1 MLSWK
6 YSLSLIRSD
15 FCQIIYKKNM
25 TRTAER
31 NFEIL
36 LCLDEN
42 KVILSQGKYNLNGVL
57 QLLNYY

>member
-1 MLSWK
+1 
-6 YSLSLIRSD
+6 
-15 FCQIIYKKNM
+15 M